1 MVVADSTNIIRF
13 IRGYWM
19 YLVAVIVVMFFV
31 ENFNDRIDLE
41 RRNLSIASV
50 GLVVTAL
57 SIFLVFRVGE
67 AYSRWWE
74 ARGHWGLIVNDSR
87 SFARQI
93 TSLVSD
99 ESAHTR
105 MVHRH
110 LAWLNS
116 LRHALRGEDDRLSI
130 SPFIPEA
137 ELANLDR
144 AKNRATQLMQQQ
156 ARDLEELQAAGALD
170 PIGRLVLEETL
181 SKLTNHQGGCE
192 KIKHTGFPDRVA
204 YFSRFTA
211 WGLAITIPCVV
222 LEADNQIDLIDMI
235 VTPFLM
241 LSFLLTERLG
251 ADLKTPFANRV
262 NDTPMTALCRTIEI
276 DLRQQLGETEIPEP
290 IEPVAGVLM

>member
-1 MVVADSTNIIRF
+1 
-13 IRGYWM
+13 M
-19 YLVAVIVVMFFV
+19 YLVVVVVVMIAV
-31 ENFNDRIDLE
+31 EISNDYVDYE
-41 RRNLSIASV
+41 RRTLSLASI

-74 ARGHWGLIVNDSR
+74 ARDHWGHIVNDSR

-93 TSLVSD
+93 TSLVTD
-99 ESAHTR
+99 GSAHTR
-105 MVHRH
+105 LVHRH
-110 LAWLNS
+110 LAWINA
-116 LRHALRGEDDRLSI
+116 LRHSLRGEDDRLSMA
-130 SPFIPEA
+130 PFISEG
-137 ELANLDR
+137 ELASLDG

-156 ARDLEELQAAGALD
+156 AQDLKKLQAAGALD
-170 PIGRLVLEETL
+170 PFGRLVLEETL
-181 SKLTNHQGGCE
+181 SNLTHHQGGCE
-192 KIKHTGFPDRVA
+192 KIKTTAFPDRVA

-222 LEADNQIDLIDMI
+222 LESDNQIDLIDMI

-290 IEPVAGVLM
+290 LEPVDGVLM

>member
-1 MVVADSTNIIRF
+1 MVVADSTNVIRF
-13 IRGYWM
+13 MRSYWI
-19 YLVAVIVVMFFV
+19 YLVVVVVVMIAV
-31 ENFNDRIDLE
+31 EISNDYVDYE
-41 RRNLSIASV
+41 RRTLSLASI

-93 TSLVSD
+93 TSLVTDGS
-99 ESAHTR
+99 SHTR
-105 MVHRH
+105 LVHRH
-110 LAWLNS
+110 LAWINA
-116 LRHALRGEDDRLSI
+116 LRHALRGEDDRLSMA
-130 SPFIPEA
+130 PFISEG
-137 ELANLDR
+137 ELASLDG

-156 ARDLEELQAAGALD
+156 AQDLRKLQAAGALD
-170 PIGRLVLEETL
+170 PFGRLVLEETL
-181 SKLTNHQGGCE
+181 SNLTHHQGGCE
-192 KIKHTGFPDRVA
+192 KIKTTAFPDRVA

-222 LEADNQIDLIDMI
+222 LESDNQIDLIDMI

-290 IEPVAGVLM
+290 LEPVDGVLM

>member
-1 MVVADSTNIIRF
+1 MIVADSTNLIRF
-13 IRGYWM
+13 VRGYWM
-19 YLVAVIVVMFFV
+19 YLAAVVIVMIGV
-31 ENFNDRIDLE
+31 EIISDYIDFE
-41 RRNLSIASV
+41 RPNLSLASV

-93 TSLVSD
+93 ISIVSD

-105 MVHRH
+105 LVHRH
-110 LAWLNS
+110 LAWLNG
-116 LRHALRGEDDRLSI
+116 LRHALRGEDDKADI
-130 SPFIPEA
+130 APFVSEE
-137 ELANLDR
+137 ELAKLEG
-144 AKNRATQLMQQQ
+144 AKNRVTQLMQQQ
-156 ARDLEELQAAGALD
+156 ARDLAQLQAAGAID
-170 PIGRLVLEETL
+170 PFGRLVLEETMA
-181 SKLTNHQGGCE
+181 KLTNHQGGCE

-211 WGLAITIPCVV
+211 WGLAIAIPVVV
-222 LEADNQIDLIDMI
+222 LEADNNIDLIDML

-241 LSFLLTERLG
+241 LAFLLTERLG
-251 ADLKTPFANRV
+251 SDLKTPFENRV

-276 DLRQQLGETEIPEP
+276 DLRQQLGETGVPEP
-290 IEPVAGVLM
+290 IEPVDGVLM

>member
-1 MVVADSTNIIRF
+1 MVVADSTNVIRF
-13 IRGYWM
+13 MRSYWM
-19 YLVAVIVVMFFV
+19 YLVVVVVVMIAV
-31 ENFNDRIDLE
+31 EISNDYVDYE
-41 RRNLSIASV
+41 RRTLSLASI

-93 TSLVSD
+93 TSLVTD
-99 ESAHTR
+99 GSAHTR
-105 MVHRH
+105 LVHRH
-110 LAWLNS
+110 LAWINA
-116 LRHALRGEDDRLSI
+116 LRHSLRGEDDRLSMA
-130 SPFIPEA
+130 PFISEG
-137 ELANLDR
+137 ELASLDG

-156 ARDLEELQAAGALD
+156 AQDLKKLQAAGALD
-170 PIGRLVLEETL
+170 PFGRLVLEETL
-181 SKLTNHQGGCE
+181 SNLTHHQGGCE
-192 KIKHTGFPDRVA
+192 KIKTTAFPDRVA

-222 LEADNQIDLIDMI
+222 LESDNQIDLIDMI

-290 IEPVAGVLM
+290 LEPVDGVLM

>member
-19 YLVAVIVVMFFV
+19 YLVAVLVVMIGV
-31 ENFNDRIDLE
+31 EISNDYVDYE
-41 RRNLSIASV
+41 RRNLSLASV

-99 ESAHTR
+99 ASAHTR
-105 MVHRH
+105 LVHRH
-110 LAWLNS
+110 LAWLNG
-116 LRHALRGEDDRLSI
+116 LRHALRGEDDKQSI
-130 SPFIPEA
+130 APFISER
-137 ELANLDR
+137 ELADLDR

-156 ARDLEELQAAGALD
+156 AQDLKELQAAGALD
-170 PIGRLVLEETL
+170 PFGRLVLEETL

-192 KIKHTGFPDRVA
+192 KIKHTAFPDRVA

-211 WGLAITIPCVV
+211 WGLAITIPIVV
-222 LEADNQIDLIDMI
+222 LEADNQIDLIDML

-276 DLRQQLGETEIPEP
+276 DLRQQLGESEIPEP
-290 IEPVAGVLM
+290 LEPVAGVLM

>member
-1 MVVADSTNIIRF
+1 MVVADSTNVIRF
-13 IRGYWM
+13 MRSYWI
-19 YLVAVIVVMFFV
+19 YLVVVVVVMIAV
-31 ENFNDRIDLE
+31 EISNDYVDYE
-41 RRNLSIASV
+41 RRTLSLASI

-93 TSLVSD
+93 TSLVTD
-99 ESAHTR
+99 GSAHTR
-105 MVHRH
+105 LVHRH
-110 LAWLNS
+110 LAWINA
-116 LRHALRGEDDRLSI
+116 LRHALRGEDDRLSMA
-130 SPFIPEA
+130 PFISEG
-137 ELANLDR
+137 ELASLDG

-156 ARDLEELQAAGALD
+156 AQDLKKLQAAGALD
-170 PIGRLVLEETL
+170 PFGRLVLEETL
-181 SKLTNHQGGCE
+181 SNLTHHQGGCE
-192 KIKHTGFPDRVA
+192 KIKTTAFPDRVA

-222 LEADNQIDLIDMI
+222 LESDNQIDLIDMI

-290 IEPVAGVLM
+290 LEPVDGVLM

>member
-1 MVVADSTNIIRF
+1 MIVADSTNVIRF
-13 IRGYWM
+13 MRGYWM
-19 YLVAVIVVMFFV
+19 YLVVVVFVMIAVEIS
-31 ENFNDRIDLE
+31 NDYVDYE
-41 RRNLSIASV
+41 RRTLSLASI

-74 ARGHWGLIVNDSR
+74 ARGYWGLIVNDSR

-93 TSLVSD
+93 TSLVMD
-99 ESAHTR
+99 GSAHTR
-105 MVHRH
+105 LVHRH
-110 LAWLNS
+110 LAWINA
-116 LRHALRGEDDRLSI
+116 LRHALRGEDDKLSTA
-130 SPFIPEA
+130 PFISA
-137 ELANLDR
+137 GELANLDG

-156 ARDLEELQAAGALD
+156 AQDLKELQAAGALD
-170 PIGRLVLEETL
+170 PFGRLVLEETL
-181 SKLTNHQGGCE
+181 SNLTHHQGGCE
-192 KIKHTGFPDRVA
+192 KIKTTAFPDRVA

-222 LEADNQIDLIDMI
+222 LESDNQIDLIDML

-251 ADLKTPFANRV
+251 SDLKTPFANRV

-276 DLRQQLGETEIPEP
+276 DLRQQLGESEIPEP
-290 IEPVAGVLM
+290 LEPVNGILM

>member
-116 LRHALRGEDDRLSI
+116 LRHALRGVDDRLSI

>member
-1 MVVADSTNIIRF
+1 MVVADSTNLIRF

-19 YLVAVIVVMFFV
+19 YLLAVVVIMIGV
-31 ENFNDRIDLE
+31 EVSNDYVDYE
-41 RRNLSIASV
+41 RRNLSLASV

-67 AYSRWWE
+67 AYARWWE

-93 TSLVSD
+93 ISLVSD
-99 ESAHTR
+99 ESTHTR
-105 MVHRH
+105 LVHRH
-110 LAWLNS
+110 LAWLNG
-116 LRHALRGEDDRLSI
+116 LRHALRGEDDRQNVA
-130 SPFIPEA
+130 PFISES
-137 ELANLDR
+137 ELSKLEG
-144 AKNRATQLMQQQ
+144 AKNRVTQLMQQQ
-156 ARDLEELQAAGALD
+156 AEDLKELQVAGALD
-170 PIGRLVLEETL
+170 PFGRLVLEESL
-181 SKLTNHQGGCE
+181 SKLTSHQGGCE
-192 KIKHTGFPDRVA
+192 KIKNTAFPDRVA
-204 YFSRFTA
+204 FFSRFTA

-222 LEADNQIDLIDMI
+222 IEADNQIDLIDMI

-251 ADLKTPFANRV
+251 SDLKTPFANRV

-290 IEPVAGVLM
+290 LEPVNGVLM